1 MKIFSFIQDI
11 KKYFWNEF
19 MISIIFF
26 IIFLILRLF
35 FLILKNLKIN
45 IKKY

>member
-11 KKYFWNEF
+11 KKYFSNEF